1 MDNKKISAK
10 DLINVGIFTAIY
22 IVVFFASSMLCYI
35 PILVV
40 VQPLVSPVICGIPF
54 MLYLTKVKKFGMLS
68 LTGIIC
74 GLLMMLMGSG
84 IYVLITGVVFG
95 IVADLILKSS
105 NYEKMKSYFIASGV
119 FSMWLMG
126 IPAQM
131 FLSRDTYFANLAG
144 VYGQEFVDS
153 LMNFTPMW
161 VFPAMFI
168 LCFIGGIIGA
178 FIGKAALSKHF
189 KKAGIV

>member
-1 MDNKKISAK
+1 MENAKISAK
-10 DLINVGIFTAIY
+10 DLISVGIFTAIY

-40 VQPLVSPVICGIPF
+40 VQPLVSPVVCGIPF
-54 MLYLTKVKKFGMLS
+54 MLYLTKIKKFGMLS

-84 IYVLITGVVFG
+84 VYVLVTGVVFG
-95 IVADLILKSS
+95 IIADLILKSG
-105 NYEKMKSYFIASGV
+105 NYEKMKTYFVAHGI

-131 FLSRDTYFANLAG
+131 FLSRDTYFQNLIEF
-144 VYGQEFVDS
+144 YGQEFVDS
-153 LMNFTPMW
+153 LMNYTPMW
-161 VFPAMFI
+161 VFPMMFV
-168 LCFIGGIIGA
+168 LCFVGGIIGS
-178 FIGKAALSKHF
+178 FIGKAALGKHF
-189 KKAGIV
+189 EKAGIA